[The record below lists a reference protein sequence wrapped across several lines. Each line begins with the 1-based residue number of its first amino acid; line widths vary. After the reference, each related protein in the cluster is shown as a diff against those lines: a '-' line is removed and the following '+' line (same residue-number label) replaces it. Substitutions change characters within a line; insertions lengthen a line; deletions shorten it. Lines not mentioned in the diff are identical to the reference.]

1 MEEDESQSGGS
12 QSSVSYD
19 EASYDGRAGKIE
31 YSCQD
36 DEVIAA
42 GVPGATMYDQD
53 IREMSVAA
61 KLWFNVLLSA
71 SPSRVAPADSGLYQP
86 VDKYLSSK
94 KKLCQQIRTNGCFCN
109 VAKKLNVL

>member
-53 IREMSVAA
+53 IRETSVSY
-61 KLWFNVLLSA
+61 NVLLVLVLVLVVVVVFFQQQHKS
-71 SPSRVAPADSGLYQP
+71 
-86 VDKYLSSK
+86 KYIIIKYNTTQLFANHNNYK
-94 KKLCQQIRTNGCFCN
+94 HIVIQF
-109 VAKKLNVL
+109 VLERR